1 MKNYVVP
8 HWNKLTATKKGSA
21 NLNNGE
27 FRIFRS
33 LTNFVFSP
41 LISCNYITERRSFS
55 HES

>member
-1 MKNYVVP
+1 MVS
-8 HWNKLTATKKGSA
+8 HWNKLTSTKEGST

-27 FRIFRS
+27 FRIFRT

-41 LISCNYITERRSFS
+41 LISCNYITERRLFS